1 MNYIILNGVKSTIV
15 QGLLIQELPPISK
28 PQIRTSIETIDGR
41 DGDIITRLGYSA
53 YDKILTIGLKKDAD
67 INDVISY
74 FVNNDRGQV
83 TFSNE
88 QDFYY
93 RFDLLEAIDFE
104 RLIRFKQARVNF
116 HVQPFKFSCSEGNTE
131 LILQNGS
138 VNVVNHGNI
147 YSKPVLTIRA
157 RGDVTVSLNNLEVFS
172 IAFNENTAET
182 IIIDT
187 AGMEA
192 YSSSTGALK
201 NRAVTGNYNN
211 FYLPV
216 GMSSIQFTGNVVAAS
231 LSKYSRWI

>member
-1 MNYIILNGVKSTIV
+1 MNYIILNGTKSTIV

-28 PQIRTSIETIDGR
+28 PQVRSNIETIDGR

-157 RGDVTVSLNNLEVFS
+157 RGVVTVSLNNLEVFS

-216 GMSSIQFTGNVVAAS
+216 GMSAIQFTGNVVAAS

>member
-1 MNYIILNGVKSTIV
+1 MNYIILNGTKSTIV

-28 PQIRTSIETIDGR
+28 PQIRSSIETIDGR

-53 YDKILTIGLKKDAD
+53 YDKVLTIGLKKDAD

-74 FVNNDRGQV
+74 FVNNDKGQV

-88 QDFYY
+88 DNFYY

-104 RLIRFKQARVNF
+104 RLIRFKQARVTF

-131 LILQNGS
+131 LIPQNGA
-138 VNVVNHGNI
+138 VNVLNHGNI
-147 YSKPVLTIRA
+147 YSKPVLTIRGKGA
-157 RGDVTVSLNNLEVFS
+157 VTVSLNGSQVFS
-172 IAFNENTAET
+172 IAFNPDTAET

-187 AGMEA
+187 SAMEA

-201 NRAVTGNYNN
+201 NRAVTGNYDN
-211 FYLPV
+211 FFLPV
-216 GMSSIQFTGNVVAAS
+216 GMSTIQYSGNVVS
-231 LSKYSRWI
+231 SFISKYSRWI

>member
-74 FVNNDRGQV
+74 FVNRDTGRV

-88 QDFYY
+88 PNFYY

-104 RLIRFKQARVNF
+104 RLIRFKQAKIIF

-138 VNVVNHGNI
+138 ANIINAGNI

-157 RGDVTVSLNNLEVFS
+157 KGAVTVSLNDSQVFS
-172 IAFNENTAET
+172 IAFNSDTAET

-187 AGMEA
+187 SAMEA

-201 NRAVTGNYNN
+201 NRVVTGNYDK

-216 GMSSIQFTGNVVAAS
+216 GLSKISFGGNVITSSISN
-231 LSKYSRWI
+231 YSRWI

>member
-28 PQIRTSIETIDGR
+28 PQIRSNVETIDGR

-74 FVNNDRGQV
+74 FVNNDKGQV

-104 RLIRFKQARVNF
+104 RLIRFKQARVTF

-131 LILQNGS
+131 LILQNGA

-147 YSKPVLTIRA
+147 YSKPVLTLRA
-157 RGDVTVSLNNLEVFS
+157 KGTVTVSLNDSTVFS
-172 IAFNENTAET
+172 IAFNSDTAET

-187 AGMEA
+187 SAMEA

-201 NRAVTGNYNN
+201 NRAVTGNYDN
-211 FYLPV
+211 FFLPV
-216 GMSSIQFTGNVVAAS
+216 GLSKISFGGNVVS
-231 LSKYSRWI
+231 SFISNYSRWI

>member
-1 MNYIILNGVKSTIV
+1 MNYIILNGTKSTIV

-74 FVNNDRGQV
+74 FVNRDTGNV

-88 QDFYY
+88 PNFYY

-104 RLIRFKQARVNF
+104 RLIRFKQAKVIF
-116 HVQPFKFSCSEGNTE
+116 HVQPFKFACSEGNSE

-138 VNVVNHGNI
+138 ANIINAGNI
-147 YSKPVLTIRA
+147 YSKPVLNIR
-157 RGDVTVSLNNLEVFS
+157 GKGIVTVSLNGFTVFT
-172 IAFNENTAET
+172 IAFNSSTAET

-187 AGMEA
+187 AAMEA

-201 NRAVTGNYNN
+201 NRAVTGNYNK

-216 GMSSIQFTGNVVAAS
+216 GASTIKFTGNVVAAS

>member
-28 PQIRTSIETIDGR
+28 PQMRSTVETIDGR

-53 YDKILTIGLKKDAD
+53 YDKVLTIGLKKDAD

-147 YSKPVLTIRA
+147 YSKPVLTVRA
-157 RGDVTVSLNNLEVFS
+157 RDVVTVSLNNLEVFS

-216 GMSSIQFTGNVVAAS
+216 GMSAIQFTGNVVAAS

>member
-157 RGDVTVSLNNLEVFS
+157 RDVVTVSLNNLEVFS

-216 GMSSIQFTGNVVAAS
+216 GMSAIQFTGNVVKAS

>member
-74 FVNNDRGQV
+74 FVNNDKGQV

-131 LILQNGS
+131 LILQNGA

-147 YSKPVLTIRA
+147 YSKPVLTLRA
-157 RGDVTVSLNNLEVFS
+157 KGTVTVSLNDSTVFS
-172 IAFNENTAET
+172 IAFNSDTAET

-187 AGMEA
+187 SAMEA
-192 YSSSTGALK
+192 YSSSTGVLK
-201 NRAVTGNYNN
+201 NRAVTGNYDN
-211 FYLPV
+211 FFLPV
-216 GMSSIQFTGNVVAAS
+216 GLSKISFGGNVVS
-231 LSKYSRWI
+231 SFISNYSRWI